1 MDNMYTIGI
10 VLTIVG
16 VVGIIGTLIWIFVD
30 NHKKNK
36 QRQSTINSIRN
47 QQYEPHFQYSRVK
60 NYRAANSRPYVSPN
74 QEFDLTEGL
83 SNNYPNQHIN
93 KTQYTNQN
101 SEQDFNRQ
109 LNPNIYQD
117 LQTENLMTD
126 SLFNS
131 DVNTES
137 LVYTDGTSESLVDD
151 GENYTETI
159 QDDIKDYETSDVCPN
174 CKTPLKQGAK
184 FCSHCGTRLV

>member
-1 MDNMYTIGI
+1 
-10 VLTIVG
+10 
-16 VVGIIGTLIWIFVD
+16 
-30 NHKKNK
+30 
-36 QRQSTINSIRN
+36 
-47 QQYEPHFQYSRVK
+47 
-60 NYRAANSRPYVSPN
+60 
-74 QEFDLTEGL
+74 
-83 SNNYPNQHIN
+83 
-93 KTQYTNQN
+93 
-101 SEQDFNRQ
+101 
-109 LNPNIYQD
+109 
-117 LQTENLMTD
+117 MTD

-174 CKTPLKQGAK
+174 CKTPLNQGAK

>member
-1 MDNMYTIGI
+1 MYTIGI

-101 SEQDFNRQ
+101 SEQ
-109 LNPNIYQD
+109 
-117 LQTENLMTD
+117 E
-126 SLFNS
+126 FNS

>member
-1 MDNMYTIGI
+1 MYTIGI

-184 FCSHCGTRLV
+184 FCSHCGTRLI

>member
-1 MDNMYTIGI
+1 MYTIGI

-16 VVGIIGTLIWIFVD
+16 VAGIIGTLIWIFVD

-47 QQYEPHFQYSRVK
+47 QQYEPHFQDSRVK
-60 NYRAANSRPYVSPN
+60 NYRAPNSRPYVSPN